1 MNRTEIHI
9 LPRSLGSHPISFWLR
24 KVFEVRHVRAVFG
37 GILASSGMV
46 ASMFMYFPETNR
58 VEALGN
64 FTDVNVETEK
74 ALAIPLPGM
83 TGVSQGFFAFH
94 GGVDITAPLGSKIYS
109 IAAGK
114 VEMVGIF
121 RQGYGRHV
129 IVEHEDGLVSLY
141 AHMGKIEVH
150 EGDTV
155 TKETVLGEVGLTG
168 HTTGPHLHLEI
179 KIHGKSVNPVK
190 YLN

>member
-1 MNRTEIHI
+1 M
-9 LPRSLGSHPISFWLR
+9 
-24 KVFEVRHVRAVFG
+24 FEVRHMRAVFG
-37 GILASSGMV
+37 GFLASSSMV
-46 ASMFMYFPETNR
+46 ASMFMYFPETNK

-64 FTDVNVETEK
+64 FVDINVETER

-83 TGVSQGFFAFH
+83 TGVSQGYFAFH
-94 GGVDITAPLGSKIYS
+94 SGVDITAPLGSKIYP

-114 VEMVGIF
+114 VGVVGIF

-129 IVEHEDGLVSLY
+129 IIEHEDGLVSLY

-150 EGDTV
+150 EGEDV

-179 KIHGKSVNPVK
+179 KVRGKSVNPVK